1 MKAFDLISKI
11 NQKLSYILSSIIGKR
26 YENISHEEINEL
38 KSEVSVLKEQIEAE
52 GEVLKVVTDNV
63 IQANYPI
70 ILGSA
75 VNILGNKALHEQG
88 FFKGLE
94 DEDILEIITLEERDI
109 DMLLEYEEHARV
121 KIEEFYGDDPE
132 LVKLVFK
139 KLEEVIADAN
149 AR

>member
-1 MKAFDLISKI
+1 MKAFELISKI

-26 YENISHEEINEL
+26 YENISHDEINDL
-38 KSEVSVLKEQIEAE
+38 KNEVNILKDQIGAE
-52 GEVLKVVTDNV
+52 SEVLKVVTDNA
-63 IQANYPI
+63 IEANYPI

-75 VNILGNKALHEQG
+75 VNILGNKALHEQD

-94 DEDILEIITLEERDI
+94 DEEMLEIITLEERDI
-109 DMLLEYEEHARV
+109 DMLIEYEEQARV